1 MQKEIIDNSKQ
12 LKNSDIILAND
23 ITCVFNEKQK
33 NEIVAL
39 NHISFN
45 LERNKI
51 HCIIGDSGS
60 GKSSLVYHFNGL
72 LKSKTG
78 FLNIDNFLID
88 SKKKKIKNPKILRK
102 KISIVFQF
110 PEYQLFKDTIEN
122 DVCFGPNVLGIPK
135 EKALIY
141 NTNEIFN
148 VVKNDGELFKQIKE
162 KLSIKDENI
171 NANNLRDYVTCKY
184 KYNKKTFHTK
194 VKFSYNNKSF
204 KLDLNFHYKTE
215 HMISVEDAVKYL
227 EKMGLNK
234 SFLEKNPFG
243 LSGGQKRRVAI
254 AGILAIE
261 PKILVFDEPTAG
273 LDPKGEQEM
282 MQTILNA
289 KKSGQTVVVITHTMD
304 HVLQIADKV
313 MVLKKGEIFLQ
324 GKPYEVFTNK
334 QLLKET
340 KMELPKVIEFID
352 KLASKNRKFEKL
364 YKMQPRTVEELA
376 DCIQKV
382 LKG

>member
-1 MQKEIIDNSKQ
+1 MKII
-12 LKNSDIILAND
+12 LKN
-23 ITCVFNEKQK
+23 ITQTFPSNVKK
-33 NEIVAL
+33 NFDAISNVSFEI
-39 NHISFN
+39 NQGEFIG
-45 LERNKI
+45 
-51 HCIIGDSGS
+51 IIGPTGA
-60 GKSSLVYHFNGL
+60 GKTTLIEHLNALLVPTKGEIEFQYQWTTKNKKTSESKVEDKVKVVK
-72 LKSKTG
+72 KSWKR
-78 FLNIDNFLID
+78 
-88 SKKKKIKNPKILRK
+88 IKNINHLRK
-102 KISIVFQF
+102 SIGIVFQF
-110 PEYQLFKDTIEN
+110 AEYQLFEETIEK
-122 DVCFGPNVLGIPK
+122 DIIFGPINIGIPK
-135 EKALIY
+135 EEAK
-141 NTNEIFN
+141 EIA
-148 VVKNDGELFKQIKE
+148 KE
-162 KLSIKDENI
+162 IIEKVGLTQ
-171 NANNLRDYVTCKY
+171 DYLQ
-184 KYNKKTFHTK
+184 
-194 VKFSYNNKSF
+194 KS
-204 KLDLNFHYKTE
+204 
-215 HMISVEDAVKYL
+215 
-227 EKMGLNK
+227 
-234 SFLEKNPFG
+234 PFE
-243 LSGGQKRRVAI
+243 LSGGQKRRVAL
-254 AGILAIE
+254 AGILAMK
-261 PKILVFDEPTAG
+261 PDVLVFDEPTAG